1 MVAAF
6 YIVNPDN
13 SCYTILYVNRSD
25 TKSCKD
31 YERGMGMRRQKG
43 LNFYRKRK
51 KISPVL
57 VKEIISWTFGVLVTV
72 FIAYV
77 LSYFVG
83 MTTNVIGVSMEPNLY
98 NGQTIFVDRFS
109 YVLSSPQKG
118 DVIVFLPN
126 GNVNAHYYVKRVI
139 AVPGDTVQII
149 EGRLYVNGK
158 LQEDEFDK
166 MADAG
171 IAENAVFLKKDEYFV
186 LGDNRNSSEDSRSAN
201 IGPVK
206 REDIIGKAWFRLGTK
221 EKAMG
226 FIK

>member
-1 MVAAF
+1 
-6 YIVNPDN
+6 
-13 SCYTILYVNRSD
+13 
-25 TKSCKD
+25 
-31 YERGMGMRRQKG
+31 MRRQKG

-51 KISPVL
+51 KISPTL

-109 YVLSSPQKG
+109 YVLFSPQKG

-126 GNVNAHYYVKRVI
+126 GNVNAHYYVKRVV

-149 EGRLYVNGK
+149 DGRLYVNGNV
-158 LQEDEFDK
+158 QEDEFDK

-171 IAENAVFLKKDEYFV
+171 ITENEVFLKKDEYFV

-206 REDIIGKAWFRLGTK
+206 REDIIGKAWFRLGTE

>member
-1 MVAAF
+1 
-6 YIVNPDN
+6 
-13 SCYTILYVNRSD
+13 
-25 TKSCKD
+25 
-31 YERGMGMRRQKG
+31 MRRQKG

-51 KISPVL
+51 KISPML
-57 VKEIISWTFGVLVTV
+57 IKEISGWIFGIVVTI

-83 MTTNVIGVSMEPNLY
+83 MTTSVIGVSMEPSLY

-109 YVLSSPQKG
+109 YVLTSPGRG

-126 GNVNAHYYVKRVI
+126 GNENAHYYVKRVV
-139 AVPGDTVQII
+139 AVPGDTVQIMD
-149 EGRLYVNGK
+149 GRLYVNGI
-158 LQEDEFDK
+158 LQEDAFDK

-171 IAENAVFLKKDEYFV
+171 IAENTVFLQRDEYFV

-206 REDIIGKAWFRLGTK
+206 QADIIGKAWFRLGT
-221 EKAMG
+221 EDSSMG